1 MSGGWVLGIVVVIV
15 LVCFYLWWFVGN
27 CFIIQVAF
35 NSSTEECIT
44 PTKTPTP
51 LNTKSVDTYN
61 TCRDINKYTLIT
73 IQYANVMNWI
83 VFFLLTGIFITYLF
97 SLKSYEYRERF
108 NIGVII
114 CGLPL
119 WLLYFMGIIFMTQY
133 AFSGTYNNCDG
144 KNIYCYELNT
154 SKLILAQAYAVLA
167 LLIVNILLFIGIV
180 IKIVS

>member
-1 MSGGWVLGIVVVIV
+1 MSGGRGIVAFIV

-44 PTKTPTP
+44 TPPPT
-51 LNTKSVDTYN
+51 TYN
-61 TCRDINKYTLIT
+61 TCRNINKDTLIT

-83 VFFLLTGIFITYLF
+83 LLVALTILFIMYLF

>member
-1 MSGGWVLGIVVVIV
+1 MSGGWGIVAFIV
-15 LVCFYLWWFVGN
+15 LVCFYVWWFVGN

-35 NSSTEECIT
+35 NSSTEKCIT
-44 PTKTPTP
+44 KPIIT
-51 LNTKSVDTYN
+51 TYD
-61 TCRDINKYTLIT
+61 TCRDIDKGTVIT

-83 VFFLLTGIFITYLF
+83 LLVALTILFIMYLF

>member
-1 MSGGWVLGIVVVIV
+1 MGLLTIAIIIV

-27 CFIIQVAF
+27 CLIIQVAF
-35 NSSTEECIT
+35 NSSTEKCIT
-44 PTKTPTP
+44 T
-51 LNTKSVDTYN
+51 TYN
-61 TCRDINKYTLIT
+61 TCRDINKDTVIT

-97 SLKSYEYRERF
+97 SLKSYEYRKIF

-114 CGLPL
+114 CALPL

-133 AFSGTYNNCDG
+133 AFSGSHTDCDG